1 MEYYNYNSELESVK
15 SQVVKLEREVEI
27 LRKSVFRTKELYNQ
41 AIDKIPVPVLIIN
54 KRGKLELI
62 NSEFIKLLNF
72 KSRNNIASADEIVG
86 LNISEVVDHTIYEH
100 IEPFISQGVTF
111 ENKDFVIKDFRFT
124 LSIHGIR
131 GVEFAAIV
139 LKMIVDNEDKNE
151 ELISR
156 LESVL
161 ENNFEMI
168 QKIGSLMGEEVSKN
182 TESINSII
190 KLIK

>member
-54 KRGKLELI
+54 KRGKLEFI
-62 NSEFIKLLNF
+62 NSEFIQLLNF
-72 KSRNNIASADEIVG
+72 KSRNNITSADDIIG
-86 LNISEVVDHTIYEH
+86 LQLSDVIDENLYEH
-100 IEPFISQGVTF
+100 IEPFISQGHTF
-111 ENKDFVIKDFRFT
+111 ENKDFVIKDFQFT
-124 LSIHGIR
+124 LSIYGIR
-131 GVEFAAIV
+131 GVEFAAVI
-139 LKMIVDNEDKNE
+139 LKMMAANEDKNE
-151 ELISR
+151 ELIRR
-156 LESVL
+156 LNLVL

-168 QKIGSLMGEEVSKN
+168 QNIGSLMGEEVSKN